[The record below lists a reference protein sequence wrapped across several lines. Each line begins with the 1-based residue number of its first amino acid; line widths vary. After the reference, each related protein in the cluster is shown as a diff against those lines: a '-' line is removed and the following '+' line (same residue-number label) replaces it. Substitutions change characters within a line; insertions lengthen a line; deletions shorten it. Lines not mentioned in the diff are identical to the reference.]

1 MVVSTAYLPISNIYL
16 FFEFLGVANAGEL
29 RLNPNIN
36 RTIQHAGPGHSFFI
50 SCLPYSDEAQSISD
64 SRFRAKELSWKKL
77 RKVPVAEWV
86 VMGSASHQRYQN
98 YSTMIVHDNVLKEK
112 SRKLIE

>member
-1 MVVSTAYLPISNIYL
+1 MLHIDFNIMFYIYIYSSYIHIYTYS

-86 VMGSASHQRYQN
+86 VMGSASHQRY
-98 YSTMIVHDNVLKEK
+98 
-112 SRKLIE
+112 

>member
-1 MVVSTAYLPISNIYL
+1 MFCNFSL
-16 FFEFLGVANAGEL
+16 FLGVANAGEL

-36 RTIQHAGPGHSFFI
+36 RTIQHAGPDHSFFI

-77 RKVPVAEWV
+77 RKVPEPEWV
-86 VMGSASHQRYQN
+86 VMGSASHQRY
-98 YSTMIVHDNVLKEK
+98 
-112 SRKLIE
+112 

>member
-1 MVVSTAYLPISNIYL
+1 MLHVDFKHNVFTISNIYL

-86 VMGSASHQRYQN
+86 VMGSASHQRY
-98 YSTMIVHDNVLKEK
+98 
-112 SRKLIE
+112 

>member
-1 MVVSTAYLPISNIYL
+1 MVVSTTYLPISYIYL
-16 FFEFLGVANAGEL
+16 FFELLGVANAGEL

-77 RKVPVAEWV
+77 RKVPVSEWV
-86 VMGSASHQRYQN
+86 VIGSASDQRYQN
-98 YSTMIVHDNVLKEK
+98 SSTTIIHVNTRITH
-112 SRKLIE
+112 KLIR